1 MARGLGIFESCRRRC
16 FFVLT
21 FFSAYLTNP
30 SENSFRAYLT
40 EQSFRHHL
48 SRLDDTSDEQETRDK
63 VGSSQ
68 RRGTPSSST
77 VPFDHGSPFH
87 FANRATV
94 SLRTPKHVFHSF
106 GIFTVA
112 AIIPARADRGR
123 SRRDRDSSTIVTD
136 SWFIGAF
143 GKWYRGG
150 VLDAW
155 YQDVVA
161 RSSDEESWT
170 SGIMGMKALDKLNEY
185 DGTSKIDSSQPKPN
199 SFPLRP
205 SFLYQESARHTI
217 SSQTEKP
224 RKVVAAGPGSEL
236 EPTAAS
242 EICLVAF
249 AHPSAL
255 SGRASACLAAE
266 YFLAT
271 DLGNRTNP
279 FELANSVPITFDDI

>member
-1 MARGLGIFESCRRRC
+1 M
-16 FFVLT
+16 
-21 FFSAYLTNP
+21 
-30 SENSFRAYLT
+30 
-40 EQSFRHHL
+40 
-48 SRLDDTSDEQETRDK
+48 
-63 VGSSQ
+63 
-68 RRGTPSSST
+68 
-77 VPFDHGSPFH
+77 
-87 FANRATV
+87 
-94 SLRTPKHVFHSF
+94 
-106 GIFTVA
+106 
-112 AIIPARADRGR
+112 
-123 SRRDRDSSTIVTD
+123 TD

-185 DGTSKIDSSQPKPN
+185 DGTSKIDSPQPKPN
-199 SFPLRP
+199 SIPLRP

-217 SSQTEKP
+217 PSQTQKP
-224 RKVVAAGPGSEL
+224 RKVVAAGPGSEFD
-236 EPTAAS
+236 PTAAS

-255 SGRASACLAAE
+255 SIRASAWLAAE
-266 YFLAT
+266 CFLAT

-279 FELANSVPITFDDI
+279 FELAHPVPITFDDI